1 MIESTLAPYNVP
13 KVWQLPLT
21 LPVARMRISDFTE
34 TILRFVPGFSG
45 APFAV
50 AGFLPL
56 VRTVLLLRGRSIAHL
71 RSVDFFWGRTMAGTD
86 DFRNVC
92 LRVAELSG

>member
-1 MIESTLAPYNVP
+1 
-13 KVWQLPLT
+13 
-21 LPVARMRISDFTE
+21 MRISGFTE
-34 TILRFVPGFSG
+34 TILSYAAPGFSG

-56 VRTVLLLRGRSIAHL
+56 VKTVLLLRARSIAHL

-92 LRVAELSG
+92 LRFAELSAESFSIALSNEGTPLLCDDTSDSH